1 MKYALK
7 LFRIR
12 ACRRLDLA
20 LNLWGKRGIYPKIR
34 HKSGR
39 EGGSVVDDSNEN
51 RVGTNAAPPEKTGK
65 TKTVRFIGSFN
76 HSLDTKGRLVIPQNF
91 RDKLGETFCVAPS
104 FDFKSIA
111 IYPTEKW
118 EERNETYEKLGK
130 LNPALNRYLEQ
141 FYALSYDEQ
150 TCDGQ
155 GRVLLPANIRQKILR
170 EERDMEITGANDHVR
185 VAALSAS
192 GDAWKNFNDELP
204 QLLELIAGLEAQ
216 KE

>member
-1 MKYALK
+1 MDESRNGNAG
-7 LFRIR
+7 
-12 ACRRLDLA
+12 
-20 LNLWGKRGIYPKIR
+20 N
-34 HKSGR
+34 
-39 EGGSVVDDSNEN
+39 
-51 RVGTNAAPPEKTGK
+51 NAAAPEKNEK
-65 TKTVRFIGSFN
+65 TRVKRFIGSFN
-76 HSLDTKGRLVIPQNF
+76 HSLDSKGRLVIPQVF

-104 FDFKSIA
+104 FDFRSVA

-118 EERNETYEKLGK
+118 EERNETYERLGK

-155 GRVLLPANIRQKILR
+155 GRVLLPANIRQKILK

-185 VAALSAS
+185 VAALSS
-192 GDAWKNFNDELP
+192 SDDTWKQFQDELP
-204 QLLELIAGLEAQ
+204 QLLDMIAGLEEQ

>member
-1 MKYALK
+1 MDGSNNDQNAISTETPKNA
-7 LFRIR
+7 
-12 ACRRLDLA
+12 
-20 LNLWGKRGIYPKIR
+20 GK
-34 HKSGR
+34 S
-39 EGGSVVDDSNEN
+39 
-51 RVGTNAAPPEKTGK
+51 RVT
-65 TKTVRFIGSFN
+65 RFIGSFN

-104 FDFKSIA
+104 FDFKSVA

-185 VAALSAS
+185 VAALSTS

>member
-1 MKYALK
+1 M
-7 LFRIR
+7 
-12 ACRRLDLA
+12 D
-20 LNLWGKRGIYPKIR
+20 
-34 HKSGR
+34 
-39 EGGSVVDDSNEN
+39 GSKNIPPVNHTE
-51 RVGTNAAPPEKTGK
+51 PPEKNREK
-65 TKTVRFIGSFN
+65 RPRRFIGSFN
-76 HSLDTKGRLVIPQNF
+76 HSLDSKGRLVIPQSF
-91 RDKLGETFCVAPS
+91 REKLGETFCVAPS
-104 FDFKSIA
+104 FDFRSIA

-185 VAALSAS
+185 VAALSTS

>member
-1 MKYALK
+1 MDGSNNDQNAISTETPKNA
-7 LFRIR
+7 
-12 ACRRLDLA
+12 
-20 LNLWGKRGIYPKIR
+20 GKSR
-34 HKSGR
+34 S
-39 EGGSVVDDSNEN
+39 
-51 RVGTNAAPPEKTGK
+51 T
-65 TKTVRFIGSFN
+65 RFIGSFN
-76 HSLDTKGRLVIPQNF
+76 HS
-91 RDKLGETFCVAPS
+91 
-104 FDFKSIA
+104 
-111 IYPTEKW
+111 
-118 EERNETYEKLGK
+118 
-130 LNPALNRYLEQ
+130 PALNRYLEQ

-192 GDAWKNFNDELP
+192 GDAWKSFNDELP

>member
-1 MKYALK
+1 M
-7 LFRIR
+7 
-12 ACRRLDLA
+12 
-20 LNLWGKRGIYPKIR
+20 
-34 HKSGR
+34 
-39 EGGSVVDDSNEN
+39 DDAKND
-51 RVGTNAAPPEKTGK
+51 RTNDNTAPPERTEKK
-65 TKTVRFIGSFN
+65 KAIRFIGSFN

-91 RDKLGETFCVAPS
+91 REKLGETFCVAPS
-104 FDFKSIA
+104 FDFKSVA

-150 TCDGQ
+150 TCDAQ
-155 GRVLLPANIRQKILR
+155 GRVLLPANIRQKILH

-185 VAALSAS
+185 VAALTAS
-192 GDAWKNFNDELP
+192 GEAWNKFKDELP
-204 QLLELIAGLEAQ
+204 QLLEMIAGLEAQ

>member
-1 MKYALK
+1 MDGSNNDQNAISTETPKNA
-7 LFRIR
+7 
-12 ACRRLDLA
+12 
-20 LNLWGKRGIYPKIR
+20 GKSR
-34 HKSGR
+34 S
-39 EGGSVVDDSNEN
+39 
-51 RVGTNAAPPEKTGK
+51 T
-65 TKTVRFIGSFN
+65 RFIGSFN

-104 FDFKSIA
+104 FDFKSVA

-192 GDAWKNFNDELP
+192 GDAWKSFNDELP

>member
-1 MKYALK
+1 M
-7 LFRIR
+7 
-12 ACRRLDLA
+12 
-20 LNLWGKRGIYPKIR
+20 GERG
-34 HKSGR
+34 S
-39 EGGSVVDDSNEN
+39 SVVDDSRNDRTEN
-51 RVGTNAAPPEKTGK
+51 DTETPTKSEKSR
-65 TKTVRFIGSFN
+65 TVRFIGSFN
-76 HSLDTKGRLVIPQNF
+76 HSLDTKGRLVIPQTF
-91 RDKLGETFCVAPS
+91 REKLGETFCVAPS
-104 FDFKSIA
+104 FDFKSVA

-141 FYALSYDEQ
+141 FYALSFDEQ
-150 TCDGQ
+150 TCDAQ